1 MTSHRPMA
9 FVTRLLPEPGP
20 SLLGEVFDLQGNLE
34 DRPIMPWEILA
45 GVPGASAIISTLADR
60 IDAAVLAAA
69 GAQLRVVSNFAVG
82 FDNIDVAAAT
92 ERGVLVTTTPDVL
105 TEATAELTW
114 ALILAAA
121 RRVLEGDA
129 LVRSGKFTGWSP
141 SLLLGKEL
149 TGGILGI
156 AGMGRIGSAVAR
168 RAAGFGMRV
177 LYTRRSGPLPP
188 EAIPAGAQWDF
199 ATDLHGLLVSS
210 DVLSLHVPLRPDTRH
225 LIGAQELAAM
235 KPDAILINAAR
246 GPVVDEAALLAS
258 LRRGH
263 LFAAGLD
270 VYENEPQIA
279 PGLEGLPNVVLLPHV
294 GSATVATRRK
304 MAELTARNAIGGV
317 CGLPTVHAVNR
328 PPS

>member
-1 MTSHRPMA
+1 
-9 FVTRLLPEPGP
+9 
-20 SLLGEVFDLQGNLE
+20 
-34 DRPIMPWEILA
+34 
-45 GVPGASAIISTLADR
+45 
-60 IDAAVLAAA
+60 
-69 GAQLRVVSNFAVG
+69 
-82 FDNIDVAAAT
+82 
-92 ERGVLVTTTPDVL
+92 
-105 TEATAELTW
+105 
-114 ALILAAA
+114 
-121 RRVLEGDA
+121 
-129 LVRSGKFTGWSP
+129 
-141 SLLLGKEL
+141 
-149 TGGILGI
+149 
-156 AGMGRIGSAVAR
+156 
-168 RAAGFGMRV
+168 
-177 LYTRRSGPLPP
+177 
-188 EAIPAGAQWDF
+188 
-199 ATDLHGLLVSS
+199 
-210 DVLSLHVPLRPDTRH
+210 
-225 LIGAQELAAM
+225 M